1 MIIDKNYDV
10 NVFTLPRDNGDAYKH
25 VKEDKWDLSKSVFK
39 DYRPD
44 THQLLMDCFD
54 YDWKI
59 SKIAKFVK
67 EPA

>member
-1 MIIDKNYDV
+1 MRFQKKFSLIEFD
-10 NVFTLPRDNGDAYKH
+10 FLLLLHPRLFA
-25 VKEDKWDLSKSVFK
+25 DLSKSVFK